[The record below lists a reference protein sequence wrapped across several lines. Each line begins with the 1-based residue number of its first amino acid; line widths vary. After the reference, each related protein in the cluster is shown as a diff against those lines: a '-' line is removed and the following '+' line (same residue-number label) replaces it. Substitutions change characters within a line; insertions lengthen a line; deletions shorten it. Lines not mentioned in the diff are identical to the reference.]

1 MPFSWRVPMWVMES
15 VASSAIYKEKP
26 AAIVTAGSL
35 AVLMF
40 VANSVSASRGTG
52 CWAMLRGPVGDADA
66 QVASSSIV
74 NKKNTAQNPGR
85 MVCGFFFPKE
95 GAFPYSRHIPLLVPH
110 HNHEQAEP

>member
-1 MPFSWRVPMWVMES
+1 MCPCGLWSLLHHPPYIKRNRLQLLQLV
-15 VASSAIYKEKP
+15 
-26 AAIVTAGSL
+26 SL

>member
-1 MPFSWRVPMWVMES
+1 MPYSWRAPMWVMES

-26 AAIVTAGSL
+26 AAIVTADFSCGID
-35 AVLMF
+35 V
-40 VANSVSASRGTG
+40 RGKFGFCLQRYWLLGNAT
-52 CWAMLRGPVGDADA
+52 RDA

-95 GAFPYSRHIPLLVPH
+95 GAFPYNRHIPLLVPH